1 VPAMLNQIRKT
12 IATHSMLERGD
23 HLVVAV
29 SGGPD
34 SVALLR
40 VLALLT
46 DEFRLRLTT
55 AHLNHGLR
63 EEEADEDEAFVRR
76 LSDGMGIACVCKKT
90 DIRALKEQKRRSLEE
105 IGRDERYRFLHETA
119 EKCGAVKIAVGHHRD
134 DQAETVLL
142 HLLRGSGPEGLRGI
156 LPVRDGRIIR
166 PLVDVGRSCIL
177 AFLRREALTYRSD
190 SSNES
195 TLFLRNRIRNELI
208 PGLAANYNPRLIEG
222 LCQTAGIIRRE
233 DDYLRGV
240 VRQIIGSFGIEPGS
254 AEVARPVADFLVL
267 HEAVQGRII
276 KCLLEGAS
284 PLQNGIGYRHIEAVL
299 VLARRSAGRCVSLDL
314 PFRIRVERT
323 GGFLRISKER
333 ERRAG
338 KRQREN
344 PPRFEY
350 RVEIPATIHLSEID
364 RTIRLEWIEKPRIRE
379 MKERP
384 QTAFMDYECMTLPL
398 ILRNMRPGDRVA
410 PLGTGGTKKL
420 KDYFID
426 RKIAASCRGG
436 IPLLVDAGSIIW
448 IAGERISERVR
459 VTEKTRKVLKAEIVV
474 SGKPSEMI

>member
-1 VPAMLNQIRKT
+1 
-12 IATHSMLERGD
+12 
-23 HLVVAV
+23 
-29 SGGPD
+29 
-34 SVALLR
+34 VALLR

-63 EEEADEDEAFVRR
+63 GEEADEEEAFVRR
-76 LSDGMGIACVCKKT
+76 LSDWMGIACICKKT
-90 DIRALKEQKRRSLEE
+90 DIRSLAEGKRRSLEE
-105 IGRDERYRFLHETA
+105 IGREERYRFLQETA
-119 EKCGAVKIAVGHHRD
+119 ENCGAVKIAVGHHRD

-166 PLVDVGRSCIL
+166 PLLDVGRSDIL
-177 AFLRREALTYRSD
+177 AFLRREGLTYRSD

-195 TLFLRNRIRNELI
+195 PLFLRNRIRSELI
-208 PGLAANYNPRLIEG
+208 PGLAANYNPRLIAG

-233 DDYLRGV
+233 DDYLRDV
-240 VRQIIGSFGIEPGS
+240 VRQIIRRWGIDPGS
-254 AEVARPVADFLVL
+254 EEVALPVADFLVL
-267 HEAVQGRII
+267 HEAIQGRII
-276 KCLLEGAS
+276 KFLLEGAAPS
-284 PLQNGIGYRHIEAVL
+284 RNGIGYRHIESVL
-299 VLARRSAGRCVSLDL
+299 VLARRPAGRCVSLDL
-314 PFRIRVERT
+314 PFRILVERK
-323 GGFLRISKER
+323 GGILRIRKEG
-333 ERRAG
+333 ERRSR
-338 KRQREN
+338 KQERTH

-364 RTIRLEWIEKPRIRE
+364 RTIHLEWIEKPRIQE

-384 QTAFMDYECMTLPL
+384 ETAFMDYECMTLPL
-398 ILRNMRPGDRVA
+398 ILRNMRPGDRIA
-410 PLGTGGTKKL
+410 PLGTGGAKKL

-426 RKIAASCRGG
+426 RKIAAPCRGE

-459 VTEKTRKVLKAEIVV
+459 VTEKTRKVLKAEVVV
-474 SGKPSEMI
+474 SGKSSEII